1 MSRLLVIAVVL
12 ASGIAVDAKTADPKV
27 VEPPLPVFHA
37 QFPAR
42 IPLPNRSR
50 VFVPPETVGVGKDC
64 PFSTVKD
71 PVCFQ
76 CPICGV
82 KMKTHVLYPHLPH
95 CSKDHWVM
103 NEIERW

>member
-1 MSRLLVIAVVL
+1 MSRFLIVALLL
-12 ASGIAVDAKTADPKV
+12 GSGITTGNEKPDPKA

-37 QFPAR
+37 RFPAR
-42 IPLPNRSR
+42 IPVPNRTR
-50 VFVPPETVGVGKDC
+50 VFVPPESVGVEKTC
-64 PFSTVKD
+64 PFPTVKD

-76 CPICGV
+76 CPMCGV

-95 CSKDHWVM
+95 CSKDRWVM